1 MTGSSQR
8 VALAGVTVDYG
19 KGPVV
24 TDLDLTMAPG
34 EITALLGQSGCGKST
49 TLRAIAG
56 LVTPTAGTIHF
67 GDDDVTLTPPW
78 RRDLGLVFQNHALF
92 PHLSVAKN
100 IEYGLRRRM
109 SRTARRQR
117 VAEMLAL
124 VGLEELAEVEPGQLS
139 GGQSQRAALARALA
153 PDPRIL
159 LLDEPFSALDANLRD
174 RMRAEV
180 ESIIR
185 KVGVTTVMVTHDQ
198 DEAMSMAD
206 RVAVMA
212 DGRILEVAPPEDIF
226 RRPEFAYTAR
236 FVGASNL
243 LAGQVDRS
251 GGAPRFLVGTT
262 AVALAEPAGR
272 AEPAE
277 VPGAAAL
284 ALKPEDVLL
293 DPGAS
298 ADVVLDACL
307 VSSKFHGPIRDLTW
321 RVPALG
327 DVVLRSRVPAGT
339 TVPDVGGAGRIGWHA
354 ASATLVHDPDGGA
367 S

>member
-1 MTGSSQR
+1 MTAPSQR
-8 VALAGVTVDYG
+8 VALAGVSVDYG

-24 TDLDLTMAPG
+24 TDLDLTVAPG

-67 GDDDVTLTPPW
+67 GDDDVTFTPPW
-78 RRDLGLVFQNHALF
+78 RRELGLVFQNHALF
-92 PHLSVAKN
+92 PHLSVARN
-100 IEYGLRRRM
+100 VEYGLRRRM
-109 SRTARRQR
+109 SRPERRRR

-124 VGLEELAEVEPGQLS
+124 VGLEEFAESEPAQLS

-153 PDPRIL
+153 PAPRIL

-206 RVAVMA
+206 RVAIMA
-212 DGRILEVAPPEDIF
+212 EGRILEVAAPEDIF
-226 RRPEFAYTAR
+226 RRPAFAYTAR

-243 LAGQVDRS
+243 LAGQIEGT
-251 GGAPRFLVGTT
+251 GGATRFRVGET
-262 AVALAEPAGR
+262 
-272 AEPAE
+272 
-277 VPGAAAL
+277 AL
-284 ALKPEDVLL
+284 ALAVPATAVPAAHALAIKPEDVLL
-293 DPGAS
+293 DPAAGT
-298 ADVVLDACL
+298 DVVLDAEL
-307 VSSKFHGPIRDLTW
+307 AGSKFHGAVRDLTW
-321 RVPALG
+321 TVPVLG
-327 DVVLRSRVPAGT
+327 GAVVRSRVPAGSV
-339 TVPDVGGAGRIGWHA
+339 VPDVGGRGRIGWRSDRA
-354 ASATLVHDPDGGA
+354 ALVHDPDRGA
-367 S
+367 A